1 MPSPAHM
8 VALKLHAASSPQRS
22 DPEKDWGD
30 IFQLVKRHRL
40 DPDEEAFA
48 GLVKRYGGEVALE
61 RLKKWRSNLP

>member
-1 MPSPAHM
+1 MPTRTSAFRPG
-8 VALKLHAASSPQRS
+8 
-22 DPEKDWGD
+22 EDWGY

-48 GLVKRYGGEVALE
+48 GLVKRYGGEAALE

>member
-1 MPSPAHM
+1 M
-8 VALKLHAASSPQRS
+8 RWS

-30 IFQLVKRHRL
+30 IFQLVKRHWL

-48 GLVKRYGGEVALE
+48 GLVKRYDGEVALE

>member
-1 MPSPAHM
+1 M
-8 VALKLHAASSPQRS
+8 VALKLHAASSPQRF

-40 DPDEEAFA
+40 DPDEDAFA
-48 GLVKRYGGEVALE
+48 GLVKRYGGEAALE